1 MIELRHLRYFLAIA
15 KYQHLTK
22 AAESLFVTQ
31 STLSHQLKQ
40 LESFLEVKLFDRVG
54 RGVELSAAGKSFF
67 AYACRALREVEEG
80 ALALRNIDSLAQGRL
95 RIGGISTYINSLL
108 PPVLASLGKHYP
120 NINVSVETLSAG
132 EVSTALQ
139 EGEIDLGVS
148 FLDSFKGD
156 FIVEPLFSEALVL
169 TVAAAHPLAGQ
180 DTVDAVE
187 LSGLNLVVQ
196 TSRYHSRHLIDEL
209 LGAWIANN
217 IQMELSSIECILEVV
232 KLNSSV
238 AAVHFEHKL
247 RVDPQLVH
255 LPILNP
261 GVTRTAAL
269 IRHRQRSETALL
281 REVSRMIQAEVN
293 AP

>member
-15 KYQHLTK
+15 KFQHLTK

-40 LESFLEVKLFDRVG
+40 LESFLEVQLFDRVG

-67 AYACRALREVEEG
+67 AYATRALREVEEG

-108 PPVLASLGKHYP
+108 PPVLASLVERYP
-120 NINVSVETLSAG
+120 NISISAEALSAG

-156 FIVEPLFSEALVL
+156 FIVEP
-169 TVAAAHPLAGQ
+169 
-180 DTVDAVE
+180 
-187 LSGLNLVVQ
+187 
-196 TSRYHSRHLIDEL
+196 
-209 LGAWIANN
+209 
-217 IQMELSSIECILEVV
+217 
-232 KLNSSV
+232 
-238 AAVHFEHKL
+238 
-247 RVDPQLVH
+247 
-255 LPILNP
+255 
-261 GVTRTAAL
+261 
-269 IRHRQRSETALL
+269 
-281 REVSRMIQAEVN
+281 
-293 AP
+293 